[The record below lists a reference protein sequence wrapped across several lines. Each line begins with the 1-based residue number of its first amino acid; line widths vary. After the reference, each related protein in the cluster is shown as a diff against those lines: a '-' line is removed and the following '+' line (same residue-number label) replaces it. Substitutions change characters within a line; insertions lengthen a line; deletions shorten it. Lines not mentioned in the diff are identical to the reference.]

1 MCPHSYPRAGRKI
14 PFNILSNRKE
24 GKCRLP
30 YYLSSMEKIVLASQL
45 RGSGLVEIIA
55 GPSKL

>member
-1 MCPHSYPRAGRKI
+1 MLSRKI
-14 PFNILSNRKE
+14 TFRIDGLVQDFYYWKRKNK
-24 GKCRLP
+24 GVP
-30 YYLSSMEKIVLASQL
+30 YYLSSVEKIIFASQL

>member
-1 MCPHSYPRAGRKI
+1 MVWYKIFIIGR
-14 PFNILSNRKE
+14 
-24 GKCRLP
+24 GKNKGVP
-30 YYLSSMEKIVLASQL
+30 YYLSSMEKIIFASQL